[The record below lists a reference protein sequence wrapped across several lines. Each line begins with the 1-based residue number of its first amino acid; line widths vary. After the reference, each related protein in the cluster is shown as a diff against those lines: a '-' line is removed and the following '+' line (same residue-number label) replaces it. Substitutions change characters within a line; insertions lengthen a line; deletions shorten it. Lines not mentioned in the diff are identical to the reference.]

1 MHYLKKKYRR
11 PYHNGQ
17 VPETFN
23 SHGSIHA
30 GWYLW
35 WQGKTRTSSPVVKS
49 SVQIEHPN
57 SPSVTEAAAS
67 GELDFT
73 DSVSAGPMPDVTAA
87 AVVAE
92 LDSGDLVVWL
102 LVVAVAGVDSAVAWC
117 GTPLPSSNST
127 LPGFDG
133 SGSPNFTMG
142 NVSNMALARPFA
154 LLCLGLPEYPVRG
167 PYLSGCL

>member
-1 MHYLKKKYRR
+1 M
-11 PYHNGQ
+11 
-17 VPETFN
+17 
-23 SHGSIHA
+23 
-30 GWYLW
+30 
-35 WQGKTRTSSPVVKS
+35 VKS

-87 AVVAE
+87 AVAE
-92 LDSGDLVVWL
+92 LGSGDLVVWL
-102 LVVAVAGVDSAVAWC
+102 LVVMVAGVVSVAGWC
-117 GTPLPSSNST
+117 GTPFPSSSST

-133 SGSPNFTMG
+133 SGSPNFTIG
-142 NVSNMALARPFA
+142 NVSNIALASPFA
-154 LLCLGLPEYPVRG
+154 LLCRGLPEYPVRG